1 MDELRNLYHVF
12 ELNNLEQYL
21 NLIEGD
27 PINCTPYPSNRESHE
42 VISTDVKGLPSSD
55 IIVNKKARHVKNLK
69 KAVSCQVPDL
79 DRILMDFMKGNRCPL
94 VSIVVHEP

>member
-21 NLIEGD
+21 NLIESV
-27 PINCTPYPSNRESHE
+27 PINHTLHPSNVESPE
-42 VISTDVKGLPSSD
+42 AISTDVKGLPSSN

-69 KAVSCQVPDL
+69 RAVSCQVPDL
-79 DRILMDFMKGNRCPL
+79 DRIFMDFMKGNQCPS